1 MEFQAGIH
9 NDMAEVF
16 ANLIREKLN
25 ITGLDLELSD
35 IQAGLEAGKI
45 SLFDPLINV
54 KATVAV
60 SIPMSSIS
68 ALVKSLKEKG
78 GNYGK

>member
-16 ANLIREKLN
+16 ANFVRDKFN
-25 ITGLDLELSD
+25 ITGLDIELSD
-35 IQAGLEAGKI
+35 IQVGLEPGKEC
-45 SLFDPLINV
+45 LFDPLINV
-54 KATVAV
+54 KATAAV
-60 SIPMSSIS
+60 SMPMSSIS

-78 GNYGK
+78 GTYGK

>member
-1 MEFQAGIH
+1 MEFQASIS

-25 ITGLDLELSD
+25 ITGLDIELSD
-35 IQAGLEAGKI
+35 IQAGLEPGKEC
-45 SLFDPLINV
+45 LFDPLINV

-60 SIPMSSIS
+60 SMPMSSIN

-78 GNYGK
+78 R

>member
-1 MEFQAGIH
+1 MEFQASISNEMG
-9 NDMAEVF
+9 EVF
-16 ANLIREKLN
+16 ANIIRDKLS
-25 ITGLDLELSD
+25 ITDVDIELSD

-45 SLFDPLINV
+45 SVFDPLINV

-60 SIPMSSIS
+60 SMPVSSIS

-78 GNYGK
+78 GK

>member
-1 MEFQAGIH
+1 MEFQASISNEMG
-9 NDMAEVF
+9 EVF
-16 ANLIREKLN
+16 ANLIRDKLN
-25 ITGLDLELSD
+25 ISDVDIELSD

-45 SLFDPLINV
+45 SVFDPLINV

-60 SIPMSSIS
+60 SMPMSSIS

-78 GNYGK
+78 GK